1 MAETDKQ
8 QSQESQ
14 SDEIGTAVASRPST
28 RPAPPPVDRMPPWR
42 VLLHNDEQHEML
54 DVVRAIQKLTHLP
67 ARDAFARMLEAH
79 TRGVAMLVE
88 THREHAELL
97 VEQFATFKLT
107 VTAEPAA
114 R

>member
-1 MAETDKQ
+1 MAENEKQ

-14 SDEIGTAVASRPST
+14 GGENGTAVATRPGT
-28 RPAPPPVDRMPPWR
+28 KPAPPPIDRMPPWR
-42 VLLHNDEQHEML
+42 VLLHNDDHNDMA
-54 DVVRAIQKLTHLP
+54 DVVRAIQRLTHMP

-97 VEQFATFKLT
+97 VEQFASFKLR
-107 VTAEPAA
+107 VTAEPAQ